1 MKLNANATFIKIP
14 LAQIR
19 ETGNVRHEYD
29 EDGIKELAESIRN
42 NGLMNPITVK
52 PAQEDENGE
61 KTYELI
67 AGHRRIRAYKYL
79 CDQGDDF
86 SMVECCIRTGNKLV
100 LQIIENI
107 QRADIPPREKE
118 DAIAEMLA
126 ENYSQADIAREL
138 SKPIQW
144 VSDIVAGAKVRKIAD
159 EAGLNTENIATKTL
173 SQLRSIPDNELTSY
187 LARLV
192 AMGGTTR
199 AATSLL
205 NEWKNSSLRQISE
218 YTESLPTTHE
228 SSSEESDID
237 EQIEGMFKD
246 EADDIE
252 YNDDESMIEPTVMT
266 EAEWNYR
273 EERDR
278 KESRFITGTEINK
291 IGKRLFFKDLWI
303 GRNFVLPV
311 TYGKKQETKKF
322 IVAQVTSFNGN
333 HTQFDCYWWTDE
345 RDSKGHNMSGKT
357 TIEDFLIDSEV
368 DVNSHWWIYE
378 IPDDA
383 VAVKVPDMQ
392 PVKTEPTVMSEADFN
407 ASELADEAL
416 KPTTHKSCGYEADVD
431 FEKDIKEMRFL
442 VGTEIDKVGERLFF
456 KNLWHSRYVVKK
468 INGKNIVGS
477 LSSYI
482 ISTSDIDRLNFF
494 YRKTEDFSQKK
505 DVELPISLIDSDDEN
520 YHIYAIP
527 DDAVAIHV
535 PDMHPTTHKSSN
547 SETAQKGVKNPVSKK
562 IEVRWQSFCRSKK
575 IPEKEKTA
583 FAFYEDLISFFENEN
598 Q

>member
-19 ETGNVRHEYD
+19 ETGNVRHKYD

-107 QRADIPPREKE
+107 QRADITPREKE

-187 LARLV
+187 LERLV

-228 SSSEESDID
+228 SSPAESEESDID

-246 EADDIE
+246 EVDDIE
-252 YNDDESMIEPTVMT
+252 YNDDESMIEP
-266 EAEWNYR
+266 A
-273 EERDR
+273 
-278 KESRFITGTEINK
+278 
-291 IGKRLFFKDLWI
+291 
-303 GRNFVLPV
+303 
-311 TYGKKQETKKF
+311 
-322 IVAQVTSFNGN
+322 
-333 HTQFDCYWWTDE
+333 
-345 RDSKGHNMSGKT
+345 
-357 TIEDFLIDSEV
+357 
-368 DVNSHWWIYE
+368 
-378 IPDDA
+378 
-383 VAVKVPDMQ
+383 
-392 PVKTEPTVMSEADFN
+392 VMSEADFN
-407 ASELADEAL
+407 TSELADEAL
-416 KPTTHKSCGYEADVD
+416 KPTTHKSSNFETADVD
-431 FEKDIKEMRFL
+431 FEKDRKEMRFL

-456 KNLWHSRYVVKK
+456 KNLWHGRYIVLK
-468 INGKNIVGS
+468 IDGKNIVGS
-477 LSSYI
+477 ISSYI
-482 ISTSDIDRLNFF
+482 SSDIKTVNFF
-494 YRKTEDFSQKK
+494 YRKTEDFSK
-505 DVELPISLIDSDDEN
+505 DRTVELPISLIDSDDEN

-527 DDAVAIHV
+527 DDAVAIRKPNLHA
-535 PDMHPTTHKSSN
+535 PTST
-547 SETAQKGVKNPVSKK
+547 TQKGVKNPVSKK
-562 IEVRWQSFCRSKK
+562 IEARWQSFCRSKQ

-583 FAFYEDLISFFENEN
+583 FAFYKDLISFFENEN

>member
-107 QRADIPPREKE
+107 QRADITPREKE
-118 DAIAEMLA
+118 DAITEMLA

-228 SSSEESDID
+228 SSPAESKESDID

-252 YNDDESMIEPTVMT
+252 YNDDESMIEPTVM
-266 EAEWNYR
+266 
-273 EERDR
+273 
-278 KESRFITGTEINK
+278 
-291 IGKRLFFKDLWI
+291 
-303 GRNFVLPV
+303 
-311 TYGKKQETKKF
+311 
-322 IVAQVTSFNGN
+322 
-333 HTQFDCYWWTDE
+333 
-345 RDSKGHNMSGKT
+345 
-357 TIEDFLIDSEV
+357 
-368 DVNSHWWIYE
+368 
-378 IPDDA
+378 
-383 VAVKVPDMQ
+383 
-392 PVKTEPTVMSEADFN
+392 SEADFN
-407 ASELADEAL
+407 TSELADEAL

-547 SETAQKGVKNPVSKK
+547 SEPVQKGVKNPVSKK
-562 IEVRWQSFCRSKK
+562 IQTRWQSFCRSKQ

-583 FAFYEDLISFFENEN
+583 FAFYKDLISFFENEN

>member
-67 AGHRRIRAYKYL
+67 AGHRRIRAYRYL

-86 SMVECCIRTGNKLV
+86 SIVECCIRTGNKLV
-100 LQIIENI
+100 LQIIENL
-107 QRADIPPREKE
+107 QRADITPREKE

-173 SQLRSIPDNELTSY
+173 SQLRSIPDNELTFY
-187 LARLV
+187 LGRLV

-228 SSSEESDID
+228 SSPAESEESDID

-252 YNDDESMIEPTVMT
+252 YNDDESMIEPTVM
-266 EAEWNYR
+266 
-273 EERDR
+273 
-278 KESRFITGTEINK
+278 
-291 IGKRLFFKDLWI
+291 
-303 GRNFVLPV
+303 
-311 TYGKKQETKKF
+311 
-322 IVAQVTSFNGN
+322 
-333 HTQFDCYWWTDE
+333 
-345 RDSKGHNMSGKT
+345 
-357 TIEDFLIDSEV
+357 
-368 DVNSHWWIYE
+368 
-378 IPDDA
+378 
-383 VAVKVPDMQ
+383 
-392 PVKTEPTVMSEADFN
+392 SEADFN
-407 ASELADEAL
+407 TSEMADEAL
-416 KPTTHKSCGYEADVD
+416 KPTTHKSSNFETADVD
-431 FEKDIKEMRFL
+431 FEKDRKESRFI

-456 KNLWHSRYVVKK
+456 KNLWHGRYIVLK
-468 INGKNIVGS
+468 IDGKNIVG
-477 LSSYI
+477 LISSS
-482 ISTSDIDRLNFF
+482 ISSDIETVIFF
-494 YRKTEDFSQKK
+494 YRKTEDFSK
-505 DVELPISLIDSDDEN
+505 DRTVELPISLIDSDDEN

-527 DDAVAIHV
+527 DDAVAIRK
-535 PDMHPTTHKSSN
+535 PN
-547 SETAQKGVKNPVSKK
+547 YPVSKK
-562 IEVRWQSFCRSKK
+562 IQVRWQSFCRSKQ

-583 FAFYEDLISFFENEN
+583 FAFYKDLISFFENEN

>member
-86 SMVECCIRTGNKLV
+86 SMVECCIRIGNKLV

-107 QRADIPPREKE
+107 QRADITPREKE
-118 DAIAEMLA
+118 DAIAEMLS

-187 LARLV
+187 LERLV

-228 SSSEESDID
+228 SSSAESEESDID

-252 YNDDESMIEPTVMT
+252 YNDDESMIEPHEMT
-266 EAEWNYR
+266 EAEW
-273 EERDR
+273 EESHSQRNPATHVSIE
-278 KESRFITGTEINK
+278 ESEQKDIDERFKPGTI
-291 IGKRLFFKDLWI
+291 ISHAGKRLFFKDLYV
-303 GRNFVLPV
+303 NKEFVHATAKDSHMYLRV
-311 TYGKKQETKKF
+311 CKITRITDDYIEYTDGDRSCGKAGKKKDV
-322 IVAQVTSFNGN
+322 I
-333 HTQFDCYWWTDE
+333 
-345 RDSKGHNMSGKT
+345 DSE
-357 TIEDFLIDSEV
+357 IEPLIDSWLFDIPPDATMNLTTHVSSENNELQAGGITSV
-368 DVNSHWWIYE
+368 QLRGVIY
-378 IPDDA
+378 PTPTNA
-383 VAVKVPDMQ
+383 
-392 PVKTEPTVMSEADFN
+392 PVKILWEGQLYNVFAAEYDKTRGAVI
-407 ASELADEAL
+407 LAHDPFDVVEVQNT
-416 KPTTHKSCGYEADVD
+416 KPSAKTNRAQ
-431 FEKDIKEMRFL
+431 
-442 VGTEIDKVGERLFF
+442 
-456 KNLWHSRYVVKK
+456 K
-468 INGKNIVGS
+468 IIRNCWQT
-477 LSSYI
+477 YC
-482 ISTSDIDRLNFF
+482 
-494 YRKTEDFSQKK
+494 RK
-505 DVELPISLIDSDDEN
+505 
-520 YHIYAIP
+520 
-527 DDAVAIHV
+527 
-535 PDMHPTTHKSSN
+535 N
-547 SETAQKGVKNPVSKK
+547 SERTAMG
-562 IEVRWQSFCRSKK
+562 
-575 IPEKEKTA
+575 
-583 FAFYEDLISFFENEN
+583 FYQFVLSQIGESN
-598 Q
+598 

>member
-107 QRADIPPREKE
+107 QRADITPREKE

-173 SQLRSIPDNELTSY
+173 SQLRSIPDNELASY

-199 AATSLL
+199 AATFLL

-228 SSSEESDID
+228 SSPAESEESDID

-252 YNDDESMIEPTVMT
+252 YNDDESMIEPTVM
-266 EAEWNYR
+266 
-273 EERDR
+273 
-278 KESRFITGTEINK
+278 
-291 IGKRLFFKDLWI
+291 
-303 GRNFVLPV
+303 
-311 TYGKKQETKKF
+311 
-322 IVAQVTSFNGN
+322 
-333 HTQFDCYWWTDE
+333 
-345 RDSKGHNMSGKT
+345 
-357 TIEDFLIDSEV
+357 
-368 DVNSHWWIYE
+368 
-378 IPDDA
+378 
-383 VAVKVPDMQ
+383 
-392 PVKTEPTVMSEADFN
+392 SEADFN
-407 ASELADEAL
+407 TSELADEAL
-416 KPTTHKSCGYEADVD
+416 KPTTHKSSNFETADVD
-431 FEKDIKEMRFL
+431 FEKDRKEMRFI
-442 VGTEIDKVGERLFF
+442 VGTEINKVGERLFF
-456 KNLWHSRYVVKK
+456 KNLWHGRYIVLK
-468 INGKNIVGS
+468 IDGKNIVG
-477 LSSYI
+477 LISSS
-482 ISTSDIDRLNFF
+482 ISSDIETVIFF
-494 YRKTEDFSQKK
+494 YRKTEDFSK
-505 DVELPISLIDSDDEN
+505 DRTVELPISLIDSDDEN

-527 DDAVAIHV
+527 DDAVAIRKPNLHA
-535 PDMHPTTHKSSN
+535 PTSTN
-547 SETAQKGVKNPVSKK
+547 LKGVKNPVSKK
-562 IEVRWQSFCRSKK
+562 IEVRWQSFCRSKQ

-583 FAFYEDLISFFENEN
+583 FAFYKDLISFFENEN

>member
-1 MKLNANATFIKIP
+1 MKLNANATFVKIP

-107 QRADIPPREKE
+107 QRTDITPREKE
-118 DAIAEMLA
+118 DAIAEMLS

-187 LARLV
+187 LERLV

-218 YTESLPTTHE
+218 YTKSLPTTHE
-228 SSSEESDID
+228 SSPAESEESDID

-252 YNDDESMIEPTVMT
+252 YNDDESMIEPTVM
-266 EAEWNYR
+266 
-273 EERDR
+273 
-278 KESRFITGTEINK
+278 
-291 IGKRLFFKDLWI
+291 
-303 GRNFVLPV
+303 
-311 TYGKKQETKKF
+311 
-322 IVAQVTSFNGN
+322 
-333 HTQFDCYWWTDE
+333 
-345 RDSKGHNMSGKT
+345 
-357 TIEDFLIDSEV
+357 
-368 DVNSHWWIYE
+368 
-378 IPDDA
+378 
-383 VAVKVPDMQ
+383 
-392 PVKTEPTVMSEADFN
+392 SEADFN
-407 ASELADEAL
+407 TSELADEAL
-416 KPTTHKSCGYEADVD
+416 KPTTHKSSNFETADVD
-431 FEKDIKEMRFL
+431 FEKNRKEMRFI

-456 KNLWHSRYVVKK
+456 KNLWHGRYIVLK
-468 INGKNIVGS
+468 IDGKNIVG
-477 LSSYI
+477 LISSS
-482 ISTSDIDRLNFF
+482 ISSDIETVNFF
-494 YRKTEDFSQKK
+494 YRKIEDFSK
-505 DVELPISLIDSDDEN
+505 DRTIELPISLIDSDDEN

-527 DDAVAIHV
+527 DDAVAIRKPNLHA
-535 PDMHPTTHKSSN
+535 PTSTN
-547 SETAQKGVKNPVSKK
+547 LKGVKNPVSKK
-562 IEVRWQSFCRSKK
+562 IQARWQSFCRSKQ

-583 FAFYEDLISFFENEN
+583 FAFYKDLISFFENEN

>member
-52 PAQEDENGE
+52 PAQKDENGE

-107 QRADIPPREKE
+107 QRADITPREKE
-118 DAIAEMLA
+118 DAIAEMLS

-173 SQLRSIPDNELTSY
+173 SQLRSIPDNELASY

-205 NEWKNSSLRQISE
+205 NEWKNSSIRQISE

-228 SSSEESDID
+228 SSPAESEESDID

-252 YNDDESMIEPTVMT
+252 YNDDESMIEPTVM
-266 EAEWNYR
+266 
-273 EERDR
+273 
-278 KESRFITGTEINK
+278 
-291 IGKRLFFKDLWI
+291 
-303 GRNFVLPV
+303 
-311 TYGKKQETKKF
+311 
-322 IVAQVTSFNGN
+322 
-333 HTQFDCYWWTDE
+333 
-345 RDSKGHNMSGKT
+345 
-357 TIEDFLIDSEV
+357 
-368 DVNSHWWIYE
+368 
-378 IPDDA
+378 
-383 VAVKVPDMQ
+383 
-392 PVKTEPTVMSEADFN
+392 SEADFN
-407 ASELADEAL
+407 TSELADEAL
-416 KPTTHKSCGYEADVD
+416 KPTTHKSSNFETAYVD
-431 FEKDIKEMRFL
+431 FEKDRKEMRFI
-442 VGTEIDKVGERLFF
+442 VGTEINKVGKRLFF
-456 KNLWHSRYVVKK
+456 KNLWHGRYIVLK
-468 INGKNIVGS
+468 IDGKNIVG
-477 LSSYI
+477 LISSS
-482 ISTSDIDRLNFF
+482 ISSDIETVIFF
-494 YRKTEDFSQKK
+494 YRKTEDFSK
-505 DVELPISLIDSDDEN
+505 DRTVELPISLIDSDDEN

-527 DDAVAIHV
+527 DDAVAIRKPNLHA
-535 PDMHPTTHKSSN
+535 PTSTN
-547 SETAQKGVKNPVSKK
+547 LKGVKNPVSKK
-562 IEVRWQSFCRSKK
+562 IEVRWQSFCRSKQ

-583 FAFYEDLISFFENEN
+583 FAFYKDLISFFENEN

>member
-107 QRADIPPREKE
+107 QRADITPREKE
-118 DAIAEMLA
+118 DAIAEMLS

-187 LARLV
+187 LERLV

-228 SSSEESDID
+228 SSSAESEESDID

-252 YNDDESMIEPTVMT
+252 YNDDESMI
-266 EAEWNYR
+266 
-273 EERDR
+273 
-278 KESRFITGTEINK
+278 
-291 IGKRLFFKDLWI
+291 
-303 GRNFVLPV
+303 
-311 TYGKKQETKKF
+311 
-322 IVAQVTSFNGN
+322 
-333 HTQFDCYWWTDE
+333 
-345 RDSKGHNMSGKT
+345 
-357 TIEDFLIDSEV
+357 
-368 DVNSHWWIYE
+368 
-378 IPDDA
+378 
-383 VAVKVPDMQ
+383 
-392 PVKTEPTVMSEADFN
+392 EPTVMSEADFN

-547 SETAQKGVKNPVSKK
+547 SEPVQKGVKNPVSKK
-562 IEVRWQSFCRSKK
+562 IVVRWQSFCRSKQ

-583 FAFYEDLISFFENEN
+583 FAFYKDLISFFENEN

>member
-52 PAQEDENGE
+52 PAQEDGNGE

-107 QRADIPPREKE
+107 QRADITPREKE
-118 DAIAEMLA
+118 DAIAEMLS

-159 EAGLNTENIATKTL
+159 SHGFDTENIATKTL

-187 LARLV
+187 LERLV

-228 SSSEESDID
+228 SSPAESEESDID

-252 YNDDESMIEPTVMT
+252 YNDDESMIEPTVM
-266 EAEWNYR
+266 
-273 EERDR
+273 
-278 KESRFITGTEINK
+278 
-291 IGKRLFFKDLWI
+291 
-303 GRNFVLPV
+303 
-311 TYGKKQETKKF
+311 
-322 IVAQVTSFNGN
+322 
-333 HTQFDCYWWTDE
+333 
-345 RDSKGHNMSGKT
+345 
-357 TIEDFLIDSEV
+357 
-368 DVNSHWWIYE
+368 
-378 IPDDA
+378 
-383 VAVKVPDMQ
+383 
-392 PVKTEPTVMSEADFN
+392 SEADFN

-416 KPTTHKSCGYEADVD
+416 KPTTHKRRPYPYE
-431 FEKDIKEMRFL
+431 RF
-442 VGTEIDKVGERLFF
+442 VPGTVIDKAGNRLFF
-456 KNLWHSRYVVKK
+456 ADLYEGKEFVHANDPKSAQYKK
-468 INGKNIVGS
+468 VCKITKISDDYFEYINGDKNCGTYSGS
-477 LSSYI
+477 
-482 ISTSDIDRLNFF
+482 
-494 YRKTEDFSQKK
+494 RKAY
-505 DVELPISLIDSDDEN
+505 IDSDICKHDDWIFE
-520 YHIYAIP
+520 IP
-527 DDAVAIHV
+527 FDATIVSV
-535 PDMHPTTHKSSN
+535 PTTHKSSN

-562 IEVRWQSFCRSKK
+562 IEVRWQSFCRSKQ

-583 FAFYEDLISFFENEN
+583 FAFYKDLISFFENEN

>member
-107 QRADIPPREKE
+107 QRADITPREKE
-118 DAIAEMLA
+118 DAIAEMLS

-187 LARLV
+187 LERLV

-228 SSSEESDID
+228 SSPAESEESDID

-252 YNDDESMIEPTVMT
+252 YNDDESMIEPTVMS
-266 EAEWNYR
+266 EADFNTSELADEALKPTTHKSSNI
-273 EERDR
+273 ETAEVDFEKDR
-278 KESRFITGTEINK
+278 KEMRFIVGTEIDK
-291 IGKRLFFKDLWI
+291 VGERLHFADLWI

-311 TYGKKQETKKF
+311 PFGIKNEETKKY
-322 IVAQVTSFNGN
+322 IVAQVISFNGN
-333 HTQFDCYWWTDE
+333 HTQVDCYWWTDE
-345 RDSKGHNMSGKT
+345 RDGKGHNVDKKT

-368 DVNSHWWIYE
+368 DVNSHWWIY
-378 IPDDA
+378 
-383 VAVKVPDMQ
+383 
-392 PVKTEPTVMSEADFN
+392 
-407 ASELADEAL
+407 
-416 KPTTHKSCGYEADVD
+416 
-431 FEKDIKEMRFL
+431 
-442 VGTEIDKVGERLFF
+442 
-456 KNLWHSRYVVKK
+456 
-468 INGKNIVGS
+468 
-477 LSSYI
+477 
-482 ISTSDIDRLNFF
+482 
-494 YRKTEDFSQKK
+494 
-505 DVELPISLIDSDDEN
+505 
-520 YHIYAIP
+520 AIP
-527 DDAVAIHV
+527 DDAVAIRKPNFHA
-535 PDMHPTTHKSSN
+535 TTS
-547 SETAQKGVKNPVSKK
+547 TAQKGVKNPVSKK
-562 IEVRWQSFCRSKK
+562 IEARWQSFCRSKQ

-583 FAFYEDLISFFENEN
+583 FAFYKDLISFFENEN

>member
-107 QRADIPPREKE
+107 QRADITPREKE

-187 LARLV
+187 LERLV

-228 SSSEESDID
+228 SSPAESEESDID

-252 YNDDESMIEPTVMT
+252 YNDDESMIEPTVMS

-303 GRNFVLPV
+303 GRNFAMPFPI
-311 TYGKKQETKKF
+311 GRPQEQNGKF

-345 RDSKGHNMSGKT
+345 RDGKGHNMSGKT
-357 TIEDFLIDSEV
+357 TLEDFVVDSEV
-368 DVNSHWWIYE
+368 DVNSHWWIYA

-383 VAVKVPDMQ
+383 IAIHVPD
-392 PVKTEPTVMSEADFN
+392 T
-407 ASELADEAL
+407 
-416 KPTTHKSCGYEADVD
+416 KPTTHKSSGYE
-431 FEKDIKEMRFL
+431 
-442 VGTEIDKVGERLFF
+442 
-456 KNLWHSRYVVKK
+456 
-468 INGKNIVGS
+468 
-477 LSSYI
+477 
-482 ISTSDIDRLNFF
+482 
-494 YRKTEDFSQKK
+494 
-505 DVELPISLIDSDDEN
+505 
-520 YHIYAIP
+520 
-527 DDAVAIHV
+527 VAQNNVI
-535 PDMHPTTHKSSN
+535 TT
-547 SETAQKGVKNPVSKK
+547 VSKIIK
-562 IEVRWQSFCRSKK
+562 VRWQYFCRSKQ

-583 FAFYEDLISFFENEN
+583 FAFYKDLISFFENEN

>member
-1 MKLNANATFIKIP
+1 MKLNASATFIKIP

-19 ETGNVRHEYD
+19 ETGNVRHKYD

-107 QRADIPPREKE
+107 QRADITPREKE
-118 DAIAEMLA
+118 DAIAEMLS

-159 EAGLNTENIATKTL
+159 EASLNTEGIATKTL

-187 LARLV
+187 LERLV

-228 SSSEESDID
+228 SSPAESEESDID

-252 YNDDESMIEPTVMT
+252 YNDDESMIEPTVM
-266 EAEWNYR
+266 
-273 EERDR
+273 
-278 KESRFITGTEINK
+278 
-291 IGKRLFFKDLWI
+291 
-303 GRNFVLPV
+303 
-311 TYGKKQETKKF
+311 
-322 IVAQVTSFNGN
+322 
-333 HTQFDCYWWTDE
+333 
-345 RDSKGHNMSGKT
+345 
-357 TIEDFLIDSEV
+357 SEV
-368 DVNSHWWIYE
+368 D
-378 IPDDA
+378 
-383 VAVKVPDMQ
+383 
-392 PVKTEPTVMSEADFN
+392 FN
-407 ASELADEAL
+407 TSELADEAL
-416 KPTTHKSCGYEADVD
+416 KPTTHKSSNFETDDVD
-431 FEKDIKEMRFL
+431 FEKDRKEMRFI
-442 VGTEIDKVGERLFF
+442 VGTEVDKVGERLFF
-456 KNLWHSRYVVKK
+456 KNLWHGRYIVLK
-468 INGKNIVGS
+468 IDGKNIVG
-477 LSSYI
+477 LISSS
-482 ISTSDIDRLNFF
+482 ISSDIETVIFF
-494 YRKTEDFSQKK
+494 YRKTEDFSK
-505 DVELPISLIDSDDEN
+505 DRTVELPISLIDSDDEN

-527 DDAVAIHV
+527 DDAVAIRKPNLHA
-535 PDMHPTTHKSSN
+535 PTSTN
-547 SETAQKGVKNPVSKK
+547 LKGVKNPVSKK
-562 IEVRWQSFCRSKK
+562 IEVRWQSFCRSKQ

-583 FAFYEDLISFFENEN
+583 FAFYKDLISFFENEN

>member
-1 MKLNANATFIKIP
+1 MKLNASATFIKIP

-19 ETGNVRHEYD
+19 ETGNVRHKYD

-107 QRADIPPREKE
+107 QRADITPREKE
-118 DAIAEMLA
+118 DAIAEMLS

-205 NEWKNSSLRQISE
+205 NEWKNSSLRQIAE
-218 YTESLPTTHE
+218 YTETLPTTHE
-228 SSSEESDID
+228 SSSAESEES
-237 EQIEGMFKD
+237 
-246 EADDIE
+246 DIE
-252 YNDDESMIEPTVMT
+252 YNDDESMIEPTVM
-266 EAEWNYR
+266 
-273 EERDR
+273 
-278 KESRFITGTEINK
+278 
-291 IGKRLFFKDLWI
+291 
-303 GRNFVLPV
+303 
-311 TYGKKQETKKF
+311 
-322 IVAQVTSFNGN
+322 
-333 HTQFDCYWWTDE
+333 
-345 RDSKGHNMSGKT
+345 
-357 TIEDFLIDSEV
+357 
-368 DVNSHWWIYE
+368 
-378 IPDDA
+378 
-383 VAVKVPDMQ
+383 
-392 PVKTEPTVMSEADFN
+392 SEADFN
-407 ASELADEAL
+407 TSELADEAL
-416 KPTTHKSCGYEADVD
+416 KPTTHKSSNFETADVD

-456 KNLWHSRYVVKK
+456 KNLWHGRYIVLK
-468 INGKNIVGS
+468 IDGKNIVGS
-477 LSSYI
+477 ISSYI
-482 ISTSDIDRLNFF
+482 SSDIETVIFF
-494 YRKTEDFSQKK
+494 YRKTEDFSK
-505 DVELPISLIDSDDEN
+505 DRTVELPISLIDSDDEN

-527 DDAVAIHV
+527 DDAVAIRKPNLHA
-535 PDMHPTTHKSSN
+535 PTSTN
-547 SETAQKGVKNPVSKK
+547 LKGVKNPVSKK
-562 IEVRWQSFCRSKK
+562 IEVRWQSFCRSKQ

-583 FAFYEDLISFFENEN
+583 FAFYKDLISFFENEN

>member
-107 QRADIPPREKE
+107 QRADITPREKE

-173 SQLRSIPDNELTSY
+173 SQLRSIPDNELTFY
-187 LARLV
+187 LGRLV

-228 SSSEESDID
+228 SSPAESEESDID

-252 YNDDESMIEPTVMT
+252 YNDDESMIEPTVM
-266 EAEWNYR
+266 
-273 EERDR
+273 
-278 KESRFITGTEINK
+278 
-291 IGKRLFFKDLWI
+291 
-303 GRNFVLPV
+303 
-311 TYGKKQETKKF
+311 
-322 IVAQVTSFNGN
+322 
-333 HTQFDCYWWTDE
+333 
-345 RDSKGHNMSGKT
+345 
-357 TIEDFLIDSEV
+357 
-368 DVNSHWWIYE
+368 
-378 IPDDA
+378 
-383 VAVKVPDMQ
+383 
-392 PVKTEPTVMSEADFN
+392 SEADFN
-407 ASELADEAL
+407 TSELADEAL
-416 KPTTHKSCGYEADVD
+416 KPTTHVSSENNELQAGGITSVQLRGVIYPTPTNAPVKILWEGQLYNVFAAEYDKTRGAVILAHDPFDVV
-431 FEKDIKEMRFL
+431 EVQNTKPSAKTNRAQ
-442 VGTEIDKVGERLFF
+442 
-456 KNLWHSRYVVKK
+456 K
-468 INGKNIVGS
+468 IIRNCWQT
-477 LSSYI
+477 YC
-482 ISTSDIDRLNFF
+482 
-494 YRKTEDFSQKK
+494 RK
-505 DVELPISLIDSDDEN
+505 
-520 YHIYAIP
+520 
-527 DDAVAIHV
+527 
-535 PDMHPTTHKSSN
+535 N
-547 SETAQKGVKNPVSKK
+547 SERTAMG
-562 IEVRWQSFCRSKK
+562 
-575 IPEKEKTA
+575 
-583 FAFYEDLISFFENEN
+583 FYQFVLSQIGESN
-598 Q
+598 

>member
-1 MKLNANATFIKIP
+1 MKLNANATFVKIP

-42 NGLMNPITVK
+42 NGLMNPITIK

-107 QRADIPPREKE
+107 QRADITPREKE
-118 DAIAEMLA
+118 DAIAEMLS

-159 EAGLNTENIATKTL
+159 ETGLNTENIATKTL

-228 SSSEESDID
+228 SSNFETDDVDFEKEKK
-237 EQIEGMFKD
+237 EQ
-246 EADDIE
+246 
-252 YNDDESMIEPTVMT
+252 
-266 EAEWNYR
+266 
-273 EERDR
+273 
-278 KESRFITGTEINK
+278 RFLPGTEINK
-291 IGKRLFFKDLWI
+291 IGERLHFADLWI

-311 TYGKKQETKKF
+311 PFGIKNEETKKY

-333 HTQFDCYWWTDE
+333 HTQVNCYWWTDE
-345 RDSKGHNMSGKT
+345 RDGKGHNVDKKT

-368 DVNSHWWIYE
+368 DVNSHWWIY
-378 IPDDA
+378 
-383 VAVKVPDMQ
+383 
-392 PVKTEPTVMSEADFN
+392 
-407 ASELADEAL
+407 
-416 KPTTHKSCGYEADVD
+416 
-431 FEKDIKEMRFL
+431 
-442 VGTEIDKVGERLFF
+442 
-456 KNLWHSRYVVKK
+456 
-468 INGKNIVGS
+468 
-477 LSSYI
+477 
-482 ISTSDIDRLNFF
+482 
-494 YRKTEDFSQKK
+494 
-505 DVELPISLIDSDDEN
+505 
-520 YHIYAIP
+520 AIP
-527 DDAVAIHV
+527 DDAVAIRKPNLHA
-535 PDMHPTTHKSSN
+535 PTSTN
-547 SETAQKGVKNPVSKK
+547 LKGVKNPVSKK
-562 IEVRWQSFCRSKK
+562 IEARWQSFCRSKQ

-583 FAFYEDLISFFENEN
+583 LAFYKDLISFFENEN

>member
-14 LAQIR
+14 IAQIR

-107 QRADIPPREKE
+107 QRADITPREKE
-118 DAIAEMLA
+118 DAIAEMLS

-187 LARLV
+187 LERLV

-218 YTESLPTTHE
+218 YPQSLPTTHE

-252 YNDDESMIEPTVMT
+252 YNDDESMI
-266 EAEWNYR
+266 
-273 EERDR
+273 
-278 KESRFITGTEINK
+278 
-291 IGKRLFFKDLWI
+291 
-303 GRNFVLPV
+303 
-311 TYGKKQETKKF
+311 
-322 IVAQVTSFNGN
+322 
-333 HTQFDCYWWTDE
+333 
-345 RDSKGHNMSGKT
+345 
-357 TIEDFLIDSEV
+357 
-368 DVNSHWWIYE
+368 
-378 IPDDA
+378 
-383 VAVKVPDMQ
+383 
-392 PVKTEPTVMSEADFN
+392 EPTVMSEADFN

-547 SETAQKGVKNPVSKK
+547 SETTQKGVKNPVSKK
-562 IEVRWQSFCRSKK
+562 IEARWQSFCRSKQ

-583 FAFYEDLISFFENEN
+583 FAFYKDLISFFENEN

>member
-107 QRADIPPREKE
+107 QRADITPREKE

-159 EAGLNTENIATKTL
+159 EAGQNTENIATKTL

-228 SSSEESDID
+228 SSSAESEESDID

-252 YNDDESMIEPTVMT
+252 YNDDESMIEPTVM
-266 EAEWNYR
+266 
-273 EERDR
+273 
-278 KESRFITGTEINK
+278 
-291 IGKRLFFKDLWI
+291 
-303 GRNFVLPV
+303 
-311 TYGKKQETKKF
+311 
-322 IVAQVTSFNGN
+322 
-333 HTQFDCYWWTDE
+333 
-345 RDSKGHNMSGKT
+345 
-357 TIEDFLIDSEV
+357 SEV
-368 DVNSHWWIYE
+368 D
-378 IPDDA
+378 
-383 VAVKVPDMQ
+383 
-392 PVKTEPTVMSEADFN
+392 FN
-407 ASELADEAL
+407 TSELADEAL
-416 KPTTHKSCGYEADVD
+416 KPTTHKSSNFETADVD
-431 FEKDIKEMRFL
+431 FEKDRKEMRFI

-456 KNLWHSRYVVKK
+456 KNLWHGRYIVLK
-468 INGKNIVGS
+468 IDGKNIVG
-477 LSSYI
+477 LISSS
-482 ISTSDIDRLNFF
+482 ISSDIETVNFF
-494 YRKTEDFSQKK
+494 YRKTEDFSK
-505 DVELPISLIDSDDEN
+505 DRTVELPISLIDSDDEN

-527 DDAVAIHV
+527 DDAVAIRKPNLHA
-535 PDMHPTTHKSSN
+535 PTST
-547 SETAQKGVKNPVSKK
+547 TQKGVKNPVSKK
-562 IEVRWQSFCRSKK
+562 IQVRWQSFCRSKQ

-583 FAFYEDLISFFENEN
+583 FAFYKDLISFFENEN

>member
-52 PAQEDENGE
+52 PAKEDENGE

-107 QRADIPPREKE
+107 QRADITPREKE

-159 EAGLNTENIATKTL
+159 YHGFDTENIATKTL
-173 SQLRSIPDNELTSY
+173 SQLRTIPEDELYAS
-187 LARLV
+187 LEQLV
-192 AMGGTTR
+192 MRGGTMK
-199 AATSLL
+199 AATDILH
-205 NEWKNSSLRQISE
+205 EWKAAQDSSHSE
-218 YTESLPTTHE
+218 LDSESTTNE
-228 SSSEESDID
+228 SSDEESEESDID

-252 YNDDESMIEPTVMT
+252 YNDDESMIEPTIMS

-303 GRNFVLPV
+303 GRNFAMPFPLGRP
-311 TYGKKQETKKF
+311 QEQNGKF

-345 RDSKGHNMSGKT
+345 RDGKGHNMSGKT
-357 TIEDFLIDSEV
+357 TLEDFLVDSDEK
-368 DVNSHWWIYE
+368 NSHFWIYE

-392 PVKTEPTVMSEADFN
+392 PVKTEPKPQKIRQNSDEIPVINLPSEQPLTVGMLMNELQKIHPSNFVVIKANGNLYEVHYVSIKKNNVLLTTYAD
-407 ASELADEAL
+407 
-416 KPTTHKSCGYEADVD
+416 T
-431 FEKDIKEMRFL
+431 
-442 VGTEIDKVGERLFF
+442 
-456 KNLWHSRYVVKK
+456 RY
-468 INGKNIVGS
+468 
-477 LSSYI
+477 
-482 ISTSDIDRLNFF
+482 
-494 YRKTEDFSQKK
+494 QK
-505 DVELPISLIDSDDEN
+505 L
-520 YHIYAIP
+520 
-527 DDAVAIHV
+527 
-535 PDMHPTTHKSSN
+535 
-547 SETAQKGVKNPVSKK
+547 
-562 IEVRWQSFCRSKK
+562 
-575 IPEKEKTA
+575 
-583 FAFYEDLISFFENEN
+583 
-598 Q
+598 

>member
-29 EDGIKELAESIRN
+29 EDGIKELAESIKN

-107 QRADIPPREKE
+107 QRADITPREKE

-187 LARLV
+187 LERLV

-228 SSSEESDID
+228 SSSAESEESDID

-252 YNDDESMIEPTVMT
+252 YNDDESMIEPTVM
-266 EAEWNYR
+266 
-273 EERDR
+273 
-278 KESRFITGTEINK
+278 
-291 IGKRLFFKDLWI
+291 
-303 GRNFVLPV
+303 
-311 TYGKKQETKKF
+311 
-322 IVAQVTSFNGN
+322 
-333 HTQFDCYWWTDE
+333 
-345 RDSKGHNMSGKT
+345 
-357 TIEDFLIDSEV
+357 
-368 DVNSHWWIYE
+368 
-378 IPDDA
+378 
-383 VAVKVPDMQ
+383 
-392 PVKTEPTVMSEADFN
+392 SEADFN
-407 ASELADEAL
+407 TSELADEAL
-416 KPTTHKSCGYEADVD
+416 KPTTHKSRPYPYE
-431 FEKDIKEMRFL
+431 RF
-442 VGTEIDKVGERLFF
+442 VPGTVIDKAGNRLFF
-456 KNLWHSRYVVKK
+456 ADLYVGKEFVHARDKK
-468 INGKNIVGS
+468 SAQYKKVCKVTKIAGDYFEYINGDKSCGTYSGS
-477 LSSYI
+477 
-482 ISTSDIDRLNFF
+482 
-494 YRKTEDFSQKK
+494 RKEY
-505 DVELPISLIDSDDEN
+505 IDSDICKHDEW
-520 YHIYAIP
+520 IFEIP
-527 DDAVAIHV
+527 LDATIVSV
-535 PDMHPTTHKSSN
+535 PTTHKSSKTVEESIQN
-547 SETAQKGVKNPVSKK
+547 DEVRDSMILARISSELRKLSLDKIGIKNYGK
-562 IEVRWQSFCRSKK
+562 IEPISGFELRVAENKIVFLSQNPDSKT
-575 IPEKEKTA
+575 I
-583 FAFYEDLISFFENEN
+583 
-598 Q
+598 

>member
-1 MKLNANATFIKIP
+1 MKLNANATFVKIP

-107 QRADIPPREKE
+107 QRADITPREKE

-159 EAGLNTENIATKTL
+159 KALLNTENIATKTL

-228 SSSEESDID
+228 SSFEESDID

-252 YNDDESMIEPTVMT
+252 YNDDESMIEPTVM
-266 EAEWNYR
+266 
-273 EERDR
+273 
-278 KESRFITGTEINK
+278 
-291 IGKRLFFKDLWI
+291 
-303 GRNFVLPV
+303 
-311 TYGKKQETKKF
+311 
-322 IVAQVTSFNGN
+322 
-333 HTQFDCYWWTDE
+333 
-345 RDSKGHNMSGKT
+345 
-357 TIEDFLIDSEV
+357 
-368 DVNSHWWIYE
+368 
-378 IPDDA
+378 
-383 VAVKVPDMQ
+383 
-392 PVKTEPTVMSEADFN
+392 SEADFN
-407 ASELADEAL
+407 TSELADEAL
-416 KPTTHKSCGYEADVD
+416 KPTTHKSSDKFDE
-431 FEKDIKEMRFL
+431 EKDHKESRF
-442 VGTEIDKVGERLFF
+442 VPGTEIDKIGERLFF
-456 KNLWHSRYVVKK
+456 KDLWTARYFVK
-468 INGKNIVGS
+468 IIDGKNIVCCITS
-477 LSSYI
+477 AI
-482 ISTSDIDRLNFF
+482 HDSTTKFNYFWWKDERDDKDHNLMGKN
-494 YRKTEDFSQKK
+494 TLHDFL
-505 DVELPISLIDSDDEN
+505 VDSDEK
-520 YHIYAIP
+520 YSHFWIYAIP
-527 DDAVAIHV
+527 DDAVETHV
-535 PDMHPTTHKSSN
+535 PNMHPTTHKSSN
-547 SETAQKGVKNPVSKK
+547 FETAQKGVKNPVSKK
-562 IEVRWQSFCRSKK
+562 IEVRWQSFCRSKQ

-583 FAFYEDLISFFENEN
+583 FAFYKDLISFFENEN

>member
-1 MKLNANATFIKIP
+1 MKLNANATFIKLP

-86 SMVECCIRTGNKLV
+86 SMVECCIRTGKKLI

-107 QRADIPPREKE
+107 QRTDITAREKE

-187 LARLV
+187 LERLV

-228 SSSEESDID
+228 SSPAESEESDID

-246 EADDIE
+246 EVDDIE
-252 YNDDESMIEPTVMT
+252 YNDDESMIEP
-266 EAEWNYR
+266 A
-273 EERDR
+273 
-278 KESRFITGTEINK
+278 
-291 IGKRLFFKDLWI
+291 
-303 GRNFVLPV
+303 
-311 TYGKKQETKKF
+311 
-322 IVAQVTSFNGN
+322 
-333 HTQFDCYWWTDE
+333 
-345 RDSKGHNMSGKT
+345 
-357 TIEDFLIDSEV
+357 
-368 DVNSHWWIYE
+368 
-378 IPDDA
+378 
-383 VAVKVPDMQ
+383 
-392 PVKTEPTVMSEADFN
+392 VMSEADFN
-407 ASELADEAL
+407 TSELADEAL
-416 KPTTHKSCGYEADVD
+416 KPTTHKSSNFETADVD
-431 FEKDIKEMRFL
+431 FEKDRKEMRFL

-456 KNLWHSRYVVKK
+456 KNLWHGRYIVLK
-468 INGKNIVGS
+468 IDGKNIVGS
-477 LSSYI
+477 ISSYI
-482 ISTSDIDRLNFF
+482 SSDIKTVNFF
-494 YRKTEDFSQKK
+494 YRKTEDFSK
-505 DVELPISLIDSDDEN
+505 DRTVELPISLIDSDDEN

-527 DDAVAIHV
+527 DDAVAIRKPNLHA
-535 PDMHPTTHKSSN
+535 PTST
-547 SETAQKGVKNPVSKK
+547 TQKGVKNPVSKK
-562 IEVRWQSFCRSKK
+562 IEARWQSFCRSKQ

-583 FAFYEDLISFFENEN
+583 FAFYKDLISFFENEN

>member
-107 QRADIPPREKE
+107 QRADITPREKE
-118 DAIAEMLA
+118 DAIAEMLS

-228 SSSEESDID
+228 SSPAESEESDID

-252 YNDDESMIEPTVMT
+252 YNDDESMIEPTVM
-266 EAEWNYR
+266 
-273 EERDR
+273 
-278 KESRFITGTEINK
+278 
-291 IGKRLFFKDLWI
+291 
-303 GRNFVLPV
+303 
-311 TYGKKQETKKF
+311 
-322 IVAQVTSFNGN
+322 
-333 HTQFDCYWWTDE
+333 
-345 RDSKGHNMSGKT
+345 
-357 TIEDFLIDSEV
+357 
-368 DVNSHWWIYE
+368 
-378 IPDDA
+378 
-383 VAVKVPDMQ
+383 
-392 PVKTEPTVMSEADFN
+392 SEADFN
-407 ASELADEAL
+407 TSELADEAL
-416 KPTTHKSCGYEADVD
+416 KPTTHKSSNFETADVD
-431 FEKDIKEMRFL
+431 FEKDRKEMRFV

-456 KNLWHSRYVVKK
+456 KNLWHGRYIVLK
-468 INGKNIVGS
+468 IDGKNIVG
-477 LSSYI
+477 LISSS
-482 ISTSDIDRLNFF
+482 ISSDIETVIFF
-494 YRKTEDFSQKK
+494 YRKTEDFSK
-505 DVELPISLIDSDDEN
+505 DRTVELPISLIDSDDEN

-527 DDAVAIHV
+527 DDAVAIRKPNLHA
-535 PDMHPTTHKSSN
+535 PTSTN
-547 SETAQKGVKNPVSKK
+547 LKGVKNPVSKK
-562 IEVRWQSFCRSKK
+562 IEVRWQWFCRSKQ

-583 FAFYEDLISFFENEN
+583 FAFYKDLISFFEKRESINGKR
-598 Q
+598 

>member
-29 EDGIKELAESIRN
+29 EDGIKELADSIRN

-107 QRADIPPREKE
+107 QRADITPREKE

-159 EAGLNTENIATKTL
+159 EVGLNTENIATKTL
-173 SQLRSIPDNELTSY
+173 SQLRSIPDNELASY

-228 SSSEESDID
+228 SSPAESEESDID

-252 YNDDESMIEPTVMT
+252 YNDDESMIEPTVM
-266 EAEWNYR
+266 
-273 EERDR
+273 
-278 KESRFITGTEINK
+278 
-291 IGKRLFFKDLWI
+291 
-303 GRNFVLPV
+303 
-311 TYGKKQETKKF
+311 
-322 IVAQVTSFNGN
+322 
-333 HTQFDCYWWTDE
+333 
-345 RDSKGHNMSGKT
+345 
-357 TIEDFLIDSEV
+357 
-368 DVNSHWWIYE
+368 
-378 IPDDA
+378 
-383 VAVKVPDMQ
+383 
-392 PVKTEPTVMSEADFN
+392 SEADFN
-407 ASELADEAL
+407 TSELADEAL
-416 KPTTHKSCGYEADVD
+416 KPTTHVSSENNELQAGGITSVQLRGVIYPTPTNAPVKILWEGQLYNVFAAEYDKTRGAVILAHDPFDVV
-431 FEKDIKEMRFL
+431 EVQNTKPSAKTNRAQ
-442 VGTEIDKVGERLFF
+442 
-456 KNLWHSRYVVKK
+456 K
-468 INGKNIVGS
+468 IIRNCWQT
-477 LSSYI
+477 YC
-482 ISTSDIDRLNFF
+482 
-494 YRKTEDFSQKK
+494 RK
-505 DVELPISLIDSDDEN
+505 
-520 YHIYAIP
+520 
-527 DDAVAIHV
+527 
-535 PDMHPTTHKSSN
+535 N
-547 SETAQKGVKNPVSKK
+547 SERTAMG
-562 IEVRWQSFCRSKK
+562 
-575 IPEKEKTA
+575 
-583 FAFYEDLISFFENEN
+583 FYQFVLSQIGE
-598 Q
+598 

>member
-14 LAQIR
+14 LAQIK
-19 ETGNVRHEYD
+19 ETGNVRHKYD
-29 EDGIKELAESIRN
+29 EDGIKELAKSIRN

-107 QRADIPPREKE
+107 QRADITPREKE
-118 DAIAEMLA
+118 DAIAEMLS

-187 LARLV
+187 LERLV

-228 SSSEESDID
+228 SSSAESEESDID

-266 EAEWNYR
+266 EA
-273 EERDR
+273 
-278 KESRFITGTEINK
+278 
-291 IGKRLFFKDLWI
+291 
-303 GRNFVLPV
+303 
-311 TYGKKQETKKF
+311 
-322 IVAQVTSFNGN
+322 
-333 HTQFDCYWWTDE
+333 
-345 RDSKGHNMSGKT
+345 
-357 TIEDFLIDSEV
+357 
-368 DVNSHWWIYE
+368 
-378 IPDDA
+378 
-383 VAVKVPDMQ
+383 
-392 PVKTEPTVMSEADFN
+392 DFN
-407 ASELADEAL
+407 TSELADEAL
-416 KPTTHKSCGYEADVD
+416 KPTTHKSSNFETADVD
-431 FEKDIKEMRFL
+431 FEKDRKEMRFI

-456 KNLWHSRYVVKK
+456 KNLWHGRYIVLK
-468 INGKNIVGS
+468 IDGKNIVGS
-477 LSSYI
+477 ISSYI
-482 ISTSDIDRLNFF
+482 SSDIKTVNFF
-494 YRKTEDFSQKK
+494 YRKTEDFSK
-505 DVELPISLIDSDDEN
+505 DRTVELPISLIDSDDEN

-562 IEVRWQSFCRSKK
+562 IEARWQSFCRSKQ

-583 FAFYEDLISFFENEN
+583 FAFYKDLISFFENEN

>member
-107 QRADIPPREKE
+107 QRADITPREKE

-187 LARLV
+187 LERLV

-228 SSSEESDID
+228 SSPAESEES
-237 EQIEGMFKD
+237 
-246 EADDIE
+246 DIE
-252 YNDDESMIEPTVMT
+252 YNDDESMIEPTVM
-266 EAEWNYR
+266 
-273 EERDR
+273 
-278 KESRFITGTEINK
+278 
-291 IGKRLFFKDLWI
+291 
-303 GRNFVLPV
+303 
-311 TYGKKQETKKF
+311 
-322 IVAQVTSFNGN
+322 
-333 HTQFDCYWWTDE
+333 
-345 RDSKGHNMSGKT
+345 
-357 TIEDFLIDSEV
+357 
-368 DVNSHWWIYE
+368 
-378 IPDDA
+378 
-383 VAVKVPDMQ
+383 
-392 PVKTEPTVMSEADFN
+392 SEADFN
-407 ASELADEAL
+407 TSELADEAL
-416 KPTTHKSCGYEADVD
+416 KPTTHKSSNFETADVD

-456 KNLWHSRYVVKK
+456 KNLWHGRYIVLK
-468 INGKNIVGS
+468 IDGKNIVGFI
-477 LSSYI
+477 SSS
-482 ISTSDIDRLNFF
+482 ISSDIETVIFF
-494 YRKTEDFSQKK
+494 YRKTEDFSK
-505 DVELPISLIDSDDEN
+505 DRTVELPISLIDSDDEN

-527 DDAVAIHV
+527 DDAVAIRKPNLHA
-535 PDMHPTTHKSSN
+535 PTSTN
-547 SETAQKGVKNPVSKK
+547 LKGVKNPVSKK
-562 IEVRWQSFCRSKK
+562 IVVRWQSFCRSKQ

-583 FAFYEDLISFFENEN
+583 FAFYKDLISFFENEN

>member
-14 LAQIR
+14 LAQIC

-107 QRADIPPREKE
+107 QRADITPREKE

-159 EAGLNTENIATKTL
+159 EAGLNMENIATKTL
-173 SQLRSIPDNELTSY
+173 SQLRSIPDNVLTSY
-187 LARLV
+187 LERLV

-228 SSSEESDID
+228 SSSAESEESDID

-252 YNDDESMIEPTVMT
+252 YNDDESMIEPTVM
-266 EAEWNYR
+266 
-273 EERDR
+273 
-278 KESRFITGTEINK
+278 
-291 IGKRLFFKDLWI
+291 
-303 GRNFVLPV
+303 
-311 TYGKKQETKKF
+311 
-322 IVAQVTSFNGN
+322 
-333 HTQFDCYWWTDE
+333 
-345 RDSKGHNMSGKT
+345 
-357 TIEDFLIDSEV
+357 
-368 DVNSHWWIYE
+368 
-378 IPDDA
+378 
-383 VAVKVPDMQ
+383 
-392 PVKTEPTVMSEADFN
+392 SEADFN
-407 ASELADEAL
+407 SSELADEAL

-431 FEKDIKEMRFL
+431 FEKDRKEMRFL
-442 VGTEIDKVGERLFF
+442 VGAEIDKVGERLFF
-456 KNLWHSRYVVKK
+456 KNLWHGRYVVKK

-535 PDMHPTTHKSSN
+535 PNMHPTTHESSN

-562 IEVRWQSFCRSKK
+562 IEVRWQSFCRSKQ

-583 FAFYEDLISFFENEN
+583 FAFYKDLISFFENEN

>member
-14 LAQIR
+14 LAQIK

-107 QRADIPPREKE
+107 QRADITPREKE

-187 LARLV
+187 LERLV

-252 YNDDESMIEPTVMT
+252 YNDDESMIEPTVM
-266 EAEWNYR
+266 
-273 EERDR
+273 
-278 KESRFITGTEINK
+278 
-291 IGKRLFFKDLWI
+291 
-303 GRNFVLPV
+303 
-311 TYGKKQETKKF
+311 
-322 IVAQVTSFNGN
+322 
-333 HTQFDCYWWTDE
+333 
-345 RDSKGHNMSGKT
+345 
-357 TIEDFLIDSEV
+357 
-368 DVNSHWWIYE
+368 
-378 IPDDA
+378 
-383 VAVKVPDMQ
+383 
-392 PVKTEPTVMSEADFN
+392 SEADFN
-407 ASELADEAL
+407 TSELADEAL

-547 SETAQKGVKNPVSKK
+547 SEPVQKGVKNPVSKK
-562 IEVRWQSFCRSKK
+562 IEVCWQSFCRSKQ

-583 FAFYEDLISFFENEN
+583 FAFYKDLISFFENEN

>member
-29 EDGIKELAESIRN
+29 EDGIRELAESIRN

-107 QRADIPPREKE
+107 QRADITPREKE
-118 DAIAEMLA
+118 DAIAEMLS

-173 SQLRSIPDNELTSY
+173 SQLRSIPEDELPCF
-187 LARLV
+187 LGQLIRE
-192 AMGGTTR
+192 GGTYAVATR
-199 AATSLL
+199 MMHAQKQWQEAHDAP
-205 NEWKNSSLRQISE
+205 SSFL
-218 YTESLPTTHE
+218 TTHE
-228 SSSEESDID
+228 SSPAESEESDID

-252 YNDDESMIEPTVMT
+252 YNDDESMIEPTVM
-266 EAEWNYR
+266 
-273 EERDR
+273 
-278 KESRFITGTEINK
+278 
-291 IGKRLFFKDLWI
+291 
-303 GRNFVLPV
+303 
-311 TYGKKQETKKF
+311 
-322 IVAQVTSFNGN
+322 
-333 HTQFDCYWWTDE
+333 
-345 RDSKGHNMSGKT
+345 
-357 TIEDFLIDSEV
+357 
-368 DVNSHWWIYE
+368 
-378 IPDDA
+378 
-383 VAVKVPDMQ
+383 
-392 PVKTEPTVMSEADFN
+392 SEADFN

-416 KPTTHKSCGYEADVD
+416 KSTTHKSCGYEADVD
-431 FEKDIKEMRFL
+431 FEKDRKEMRFL
-442 VGTEIDKVGERLFF
+442 VGTEINKVGERLFF
-456 KNLWHSRYVVKK
+456 KNLWHGRYVVKK

-482 ISTSDIDRLNFF
+482 ISTIDRLNFF
-494 YRKTEDFSQKK
+494 YRETEDFSQKK

-527 DDAVAIHV
+527 DDAVAIRKPNFHA
-535 PDMHPTTHKSSN
+535 TTS
-547 SETAQKGVKNPVSKK
+547 TTQKGVKNPVSKK
-562 IEVRWQSFCRSKK
+562 IEVRWQSFCRSKQ
-575 IPEKEKTA
+575 IKEKTA
-583 FAFYEDLISFFENEN
+583 FAFYKDLISFFENEN

>member
-14 LAQIR
+14 LAQIK

-107 QRADIPPREKE
+107 QRADITPREKE
-118 DAIAEMLA
+118 DAIAEMLS

-187 LARLV
+187 LERLV

-228 SSSEESDID
+228 SSPAESEESDID

-252 YNDDESMIEPTVMT
+252 YNDDESMIEPTVM
-266 EAEWNYR
+266 
-273 EERDR
+273 
-278 KESRFITGTEINK
+278 
-291 IGKRLFFKDLWI
+291 
-303 GRNFVLPV
+303 
-311 TYGKKQETKKF
+311 
-322 IVAQVTSFNGN
+322 
-333 HTQFDCYWWTDE
+333 
-345 RDSKGHNMSGKT
+345 
-357 TIEDFLIDSEV
+357 
-368 DVNSHWWIYE
+368 
-378 IPDDA
+378 
-383 VAVKVPDMQ
+383 
-392 PVKTEPTVMSEADFN
+392 SEADFTV
-407 ASELADEAL
+407 SELADEAL
-416 KPTTHKSCGYEADVD
+416 KPTTHKSSNFETADVD
-431 FEKDIKEMRFL
+431 SEKDRKETRFV
-442 VGTEIDKVGERLFF
+442 VGTEIDKVGERFKPGTIISHAGKRLFF
-456 KNLWHSRYVVKK
+456 KDLYVNKEFVHATAKDSHMYLRVCK
-468 INGKNIVGS
+468 ITRITDDYIEYTDGDRSCGKAG
-477 LSSYI
+477 
-482 ISTSDIDRLNFF
+482 
-494 YRKTEDFSQKK
+494 KKK
-505 DVELPISLIDSDDEN
+505 DVIDSEIEPLIDSWLFD
-520 YHIYAIP
+520 IP
-527 DDAVAIHV
+527 PDAT
-535 PDMHPTTHKSSN
+535 MNLTTHASSENNELQTGGITSVQLRGVIYPTPTNAPVKILWEGQLYNVFAAEYDKTRGAVILAHDPFDVVEVQNMKPSAKTNRAQKIIRNCWQTYCRKN
-547 SETAQKGVKNPVSKK
+547 SERTAMG
-562 IEVRWQSFCRSKK
+562 
-575 IPEKEKTA
+575 
-583 FAFYEDLISFFENEN
+583 FYQFVLSQIGESN
-598 Q
+598 

>member
-1 MKLNANATFIKIP
+1 MKLNASATFIKIP
-14 LAQIR
+14 LAQIK

-42 NGLMNPITVK
+42 NGLLNPITVK

-107 QRADIPPREKE
+107 QRADITPREKE

-228 SSSEESDID
+228 SSPAESEESDID

-266 EAEWNYR
+266 EA
-273 EERDR
+273 
-278 KESRFITGTEINK
+278 
-291 IGKRLFFKDLWI
+291 
-303 GRNFVLPV
+303 
-311 TYGKKQETKKF
+311 
-322 IVAQVTSFNGN
+322 
-333 HTQFDCYWWTDE
+333 
-345 RDSKGHNMSGKT
+345 
-357 TIEDFLIDSEV
+357 
-368 DVNSHWWIYE
+368 
-378 IPDDA
+378 
-383 VAVKVPDMQ
+383 
-392 PVKTEPTVMSEADFN
+392 DFN
-407 ASELADEAL
+407 TSELADEAL
-416 KPTTHKSCGYEADVD
+416 KPTTHKSSNFETDDVD
-431 FEKDIKEMRFL
+431 FEKDRKEMRFL

-456 KNLWHSRYVVKK
+456 KNLWHGRYIVLK
-468 INGKNIVGS
+468 IDGKNIVGS
-477 LSSYI
+477 ISSYI
-482 ISTSDIDRLNFF
+482 SSDIKTVNFF
-494 YRKTEDFSQKK
+494 YRKTEDFSK
-505 DVELPISLIDSDDEN
+505 DRTVELPISLIDSDDEN

-527 DDAVAIHV
+527 DDAVAIRKPNLHA
-535 PDMHPTTHKSSN
+535 PTSTN
-547 SETAQKGVKNPVSKK
+547 LKGVENPVSKK
-562 IEVRWQSFCRSKK
+562 IEVRWQSFCRSKQ

-583 FAFYEDLISFFENEN
+583 FAFYKDLISFFENEN

>member
-42 NGLMNPITVK
+42 NGLLNPISVK

-107 QRADIPPREKE
+107 QRADITPREKE

-187 LARLV
+187 LERLV

-228 SSSEESDID
+228 SSPAESEGSDID

-252 YNDDESMIEPTVMT
+252 YNDDESMIEPTVM
-266 EAEWNYR
+266 
-273 EERDR
+273 
-278 KESRFITGTEINK
+278 
-291 IGKRLFFKDLWI
+291 
-303 GRNFVLPV
+303 
-311 TYGKKQETKKF
+311 
-322 IVAQVTSFNGN
+322 
-333 HTQFDCYWWTDE
+333 
-345 RDSKGHNMSGKT
+345 
-357 TIEDFLIDSEV
+357 
-368 DVNSHWWIYE
+368 
-378 IPDDA
+378 
-383 VAVKVPDMQ
+383 
-392 PVKTEPTVMSEADFN
+392 SEADFN
-407 ASELADEAL
+407 TSELADEAL
-416 KPTTHKSCGYEADVD
+416 KPTTHKSSNFETADVD
-431 FEKDIKEMRFL
+431 FEKDRKEMRFI

-456 KNLWHSRYVVKK
+456 KNLWHGRYIVLK
-468 INGKNIVGS
+468 IDGKNIVG
-477 LSSYI
+477 LISSF
-482 ISTSDIDRLNFF
+482 ISSDIETVIFF
-494 YRKTEDFSQKK
+494 YRKTEDFSK
-505 DVELPISLIDSDDEN
+505 DRTVELPISLIDSDNEN

-527 DDAVAIHV
+527 DDAVAIRKPNLHA
-535 PDMHPTTHKSSN
+535 PTSTN
-547 SETAQKGVKNPVSKK
+547 LKGVKNPVSKK
-562 IEVRWQSFCRSKK
+562 IVARWQSFCRSKQ

-583 FAFYEDLISFFENEN
+583 FAFYKDLISFFEN
-598 Q
+598 

>member
-14 LAQIR
+14 LAQIK

-42 NGLMNPITVK
+42 NGLLNPISVK

-67 AGHRRIRAYKYL
+67 AGHRRLRAYKYL
-79 CDQGDDF
+79 CEQGNDF
-86 SMVECCIRTGNKLV
+86 SIVECCIRTGNKLV
-100 LQIIENI
+100 LQIIENL
-107 QRADIPPREKE
+107 QRADITPREKE
-118 DAIAEMLA
+118 DAIAKMLE
-126 ENYSQADIAREL
+126 ENYSQVEIAREL

-218 YTESLPTTHE
+218 YTETLPTTHE
-228 SSSEESDID
+228 SSSAESEES
-237 EQIEGMFKD
+237 
-246 EADDIE
+246 DIE
-252 YNDDESMIEPTVMT
+252 YNDDESMIEPTVM
-266 EAEWNYR
+266 
-273 EERDR
+273 
-278 KESRFITGTEINK
+278 
-291 IGKRLFFKDLWI
+291 
-303 GRNFVLPV
+303 
-311 TYGKKQETKKF
+311 
-322 IVAQVTSFNGN
+322 
-333 HTQFDCYWWTDE
+333 
-345 RDSKGHNMSGKT
+345 
-357 TIEDFLIDSEV
+357 
-368 DVNSHWWIYE
+368 
-378 IPDDA
+378 
-383 VAVKVPDMQ
+383 
-392 PVKTEPTVMSEADFN
+392 SEADFN
-407 ASELADEAL
+407 TSELADEAL
-416 KPTTHKSCGYEADVD
+416 KPTTHKSSNFETADVD

-456 KNLWHSRYVVKK
+456 KNLWHGRYIVLK
-468 INGKNIVGS
+468 IDGKNIVGFI
-477 LSSYI
+477 SSS
-482 ISTSDIDRLNFF
+482 ISSDIETVIFF
-494 YRKTEDFSQKK
+494 YRKTEDFSK
-505 DVELPISLIDSDDEN
+505 DRTVELPISLIDSDDEN

-527 DDAVAIHV
+527 DDAVAIRKPNLHA
-535 PDMHPTTHKSSN
+535 PTSTN
-547 SETAQKGVKNPVSKK
+547 LKGVKNPVSKK
-562 IEVRWQSFCRSKK
+562 IEARWQSFCRSKQ

-583 FAFYEDLISFFENEN
+583 FAFYKDLISFFENEN

>member
-42 NGLMNPITVK
+42 NGLLNPITVK

-67 AGHRRIRAYKYL
+67 AGHRRLRAYKYL
-79 CDQGDDF
+79 CEQGNDF
-86 SMVECCIRTGNKLV
+86 SIVECCIRTGNKLV

-107 QRADIPPREKE
+107 QRADITPREKE

-228 SSSEESDID
+228 SSPA
-237 EQIEGMFKD
+237 

-252 YNDDESMIEPTVMT
+252 YNDDESMIEPTVM
-266 EAEWNYR
+266 
-273 EERDR
+273 
-278 KESRFITGTEINK
+278 
-291 IGKRLFFKDLWI
+291 
-303 GRNFVLPV
+303 
-311 TYGKKQETKKF
+311 
-322 IVAQVTSFNGN
+322 
-333 HTQFDCYWWTDE
+333 
-345 RDSKGHNMSGKT
+345 
-357 TIEDFLIDSEV
+357 
-368 DVNSHWWIYE
+368 
-378 IPDDA
+378 
-383 VAVKVPDMQ
+383 
-392 PVKTEPTVMSEADFN
+392 SEADFN
-407 ASELADEAL
+407 TSELADEAL
-416 KPTTHKSCGYEADVD
+416 KLTTHKSSDKFDE
-431 FEKDIKEMRFL
+431 EKDHKESRF
-442 VGTEIDKVGERLFF
+442 VPGTEIDKIGERLFF
-456 KNLWHSRYVVKK
+456 KDLWTARYFVK
-468 INGKNIVGS
+468 IIDGKNIVCCITS
-477 LSSYI
+477 AI
-482 ISTSDIDRLNFF
+482 HDSTTKFNYFWWKDERDDKDHNLMGKN
-494 YRKTEDFSQKK
+494 TLHDFL
-505 DVELPISLIDSDDEN
+505 VDSDEK
-520 YHIYAIP
+520 YSHFWIYAIP

-562 IEVRWQSFCRSKK
+562 IEARWQSFCRSKQ

-583 FAFYEDLISFFENEN
+583 FAFYKDLISFFENEN

>member
-1 MKLNANATFIKIP
+1 MKLNANTTFVKIP

-19 ETGNVRHEYD
+19 ETGNVRHKYD

-107 QRADIPPREKE
+107 QRADITPREKE
-118 DAIAEMLA
+118 DAIAEMLS

-187 LARLV
+187 LERLV

-228 SSSEESDID
+228 SSPAESEESDID

-252 YNDDESMIEPTVMT
+252 YNDDESMIEPTVM
-266 EAEWNYR
+266 
-273 EERDR
+273 
-278 KESRFITGTEINK
+278 
-291 IGKRLFFKDLWI
+291 
-303 GRNFVLPV
+303 
-311 TYGKKQETKKF
+311 
-322 IVAQVTSFNGN
+322 
-333 HTQFDCYWWTDE
+333 
-345 RDSKGHNMSGKT
+345 
-357 TIEDFLIDSEV
+357 
-368 DVNSHWWIYE
+368 
-378 IPDDA
+378 
-383 VAVKVPDMQ
+383 
-392 PVKTEPTVMSEADFN
+392 SEADFN
-407 ASELADEAL
+407 TSELADEAL

-562 IEVRWQSFCRSKK
+562 IEARWQSFCRLKQ

-583 FAFYEDLISFFENEN
+583 FAFYKDLISFFENEN